1 MPYFHIFGKFRE
13 PLLASVDYMKYLL
26 VSASW
31 IACSLPMLRQSETRI
46 SYDHWPGMWRW
57 MCLHQPRSSTC
68 RLHPPRDNVRR
79 SVISHDQFCISQSIT
94 ISDTVTRVSPLT
106 GDCDG
111 WISDE
116 QECLVISQTN
126 TPACQYIFVSA
137 MEWALHC
144 YCGLS
149 GIRRH

>member
-13 PLLASVDYMKYLL
+13 LLMASEYVIFAGVGVMDCVLAPDVETIRDSDQL
-26 VSASW
+26 R
-31 IACSLPMLRQSETRI
+31 SLARNVTANVFTSTMI
-46 SYDHWPGMWRW
+46 N
-57 MCLHQPRSSTC
+57 TC

-111 WISDE
+111 WISDG

-126 TPACQYIFVSA
+126 TPACQYISVSA
-137 MEWALHC
+137 MELALHC